1 MKYVCGA
8 LAVLLFSCTSV
19 SRDAFT
25 LNYDTPTDAALQ
37 KRLEEIDAR
46 LRARYGMSSEQTDV
60 GILDLR
66 RPRLAMIH
74 PDQIEYA
81 ASVAKVGILL
91 AYFQL
96 HPNAATNM
104 DRQTGHEL
112 GLMIKASSNEMAA
125 KYSRAM
131 GLREIQAVIND
142 QGFYDATRGG
152 GIWVGKHY
160 GPNSERIGDPVADH
174 SHAVTVRQLLRFY
187 WLLDHD
193 HLVSPAAS
201 KKMKA
206 IFRSPDIPHDDHKFV
221 KALAGRNVVL
231 LRKWG
236 SYEDWLHDTAI
247 IQGHRRRYVLVG
259 LTHHPSGDAYL
270 EDLAREVDDAMM
282 H

>member
-1 MKYVCGA
+1 
-8 LAVLLFSCTSV
+8 
-19 SRDAFT
+19 
-25 LNYDTPTDAALQ
+25 
-37 KRLEEIDAR
+37 
-46 LRARYGMSSEQTDV
+46 
-60 GILDLR
+60 
-66 RPRLAMIH
+66 
-74 PDQIEYA
+74 
-81 ASVAKVGILL
+81 
-91 AYFQL
+91 
-96 HPNAATNM
+96 
-104 DRQTGHEL
+104 
-112 GLMIKASSNEMAA
+112 
-125 KYSRAM
+125 M
-131 GLREIQAVIND
+131 GLREIQAVLND